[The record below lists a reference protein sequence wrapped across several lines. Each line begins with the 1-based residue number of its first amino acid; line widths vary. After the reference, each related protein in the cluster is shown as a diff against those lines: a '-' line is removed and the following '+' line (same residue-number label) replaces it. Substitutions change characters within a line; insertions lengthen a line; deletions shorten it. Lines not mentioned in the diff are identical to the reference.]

1 MNKTH
6 WNTVYVEGL
15 SEQLLKELVD
25 HSYELVKSGLTKQ
38 QKKELEGL

>member
-1 MNKTH
+1 MHVVVITP
-6 WNTVYVEGL
+6 TTA
-15 SEQLLKELVD
+15 QLVD

>member
-1 MNKTH
+1 MH
-6 WNTVYVEGL
+6 VVGDNTNNGT
-15 SEQLLKELVD
+15 KELVD